1 MEFPQGPYLG
11 CRVDGELELWL
22 LSVVDGEPL
31 HEEGGEPGPGAATK
45 TVEDEEPLKTC
56 AGLGLLPAT
65 ESELNDVI
73 NIINNIIFTFIF
85 EKLQK

>member
-22 LSVVDGEPL
+22 LPVVDGEPL
-31 HEEGGEPGPGAATK
+31 HEEGGEPGPGAATE
-45 TVEDEEPLKTC
+45 TVEDEEPLKSG

-65 ESELNDVI
+65 DTELNDVI
-73 NIINNIIFTFIF
+73 NIIDNIIFNYT
-85 EKLQK
+85 LQK